1 MGKRFTLI
9 ILNEDMNDIIKIM
22 KSLENS
28 GALIDRVTETVNH
41 GIKKKQEREFLGDL
55 LAPLTVSIV
64 QPVISSVLKDISERG
79 VRRARK
85 RYMD

>member
-41 GIKKKQEREFLGDL
+41 GIKKK
-55 LAPLTVSIV
+55 T
-64 QPVISSVLKDISERG
+64 
-79 VRRARK
+79 RK
-85 RYMD
+85 